1 MSPYSNRTGVL
12 IKISVEGTD
21 PQQEG
26 HVNVKT
32 KVQEISLHLEAK
44 QCQRSAG
51 SQEAGWEQ
59 VLPQK
64 EPPLLG
70 PDPELLASRTVRSYT
85 FNNFQ

>member
-1 MSPYSNRTGVL
+1 VSPYSNRTGVL
-12 IKISVEGTD
+12 IKISGEGTD

-51 SQEAGWEQ
+51 ARRQAGSKFS
-59 VLPQK
+59 LRKNHPYSD
-64 EPPLLG
+64 LILN
-70 PDPELLASRTVRSYT
+70 S
-85 FNNFQ
+85 